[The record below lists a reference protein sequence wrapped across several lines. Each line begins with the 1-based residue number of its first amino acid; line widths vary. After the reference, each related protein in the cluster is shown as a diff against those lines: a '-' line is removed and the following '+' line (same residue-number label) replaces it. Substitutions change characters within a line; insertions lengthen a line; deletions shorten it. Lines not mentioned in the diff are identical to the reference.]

1 MNFRI
6 VCSISMNNAIAI
18 LRMILLNKQID
29 YGSVAIFTILVLLI
43 CEYRN
48 LSILFSFISFIGD
61 L

>member
-1 MNFRI
+1 
-6 VCSISMNNAIAI
+6 MNNAIAI